1 MLRKAVA
8 AVLLTLV
15 ASPFTAPFETCNFS
29 ALFGEPTTPAPIQV
43 QSAWSIEEDS
53 HAVAPGSVARRLRI
67 GLKLISH
74 ATPETAQTC
83 SPAVRVGTPREPRPL
98 ETRPQ
103 PSPPSQRPLRI

>member
-29 ALFGEPTTPAPIQV
+29 ALLGYPTTLAPIQV

-53 HAVAPGSVARRLRI
+53 HAVAPGSAARRLRM
-67 GLKLISH
+67 GLKLISQ
-74 ATPETAQTC
+74 ATPEATETC
-83 SPAVRVGTPREPRPL
+83 SPALRAGTPLAPLPL
-98 ETRPQ
+98 ETHPQ